1 MPKKTI
7 VNPRALAI
15 KRNKRYKFRIRK
27 LYDNLSGKK
36 KRSFNIALQVNNIS
50 RTAFHSY
57 CHIPL
62 ESKQDIPCGKLDVI
76 AMLLDSTPDKLKN
89 YTVKKS
95 HDNEYEIVQVK
106 KMVNEY

>member
-7 VNPRALAI
+7 VKPRTLAF
-15 KRNKRYKFRIRK
+15 RGTTRYKFSIRK
-27 LYDNLSGKK
+27 LYDNLSAKK

-57 CHIPL
+57 CHITM

-76 AMLLDSTPDKLKN
+76 AMLLDSSPDGLKN
-89 YTVKKS
+89 YSVKRS
-95 HDNEYEIVQVK
+95 PDNEYEVIQVK
-106 KMVNEY
+106 KQMKK

>member
-7 VNPRALAI
+7 INLRALAF
-15 KRNKRYKFRIRK
+15 KRKKRYKFRIRK

-57 CHIPL
+57 CHITL
-62 ESKQDIPCGKLDVI
+62 DSKQDIPCGKLDVI
-76 AMLLDSTPDKLKN
+76 AVLLDSTPDNLKN
-89 YTVKKS
+89 YVVKKS
-95 HDNEYEIVQVK
+95 HDNDYEIIHVK
-106 KMVNEY
+106 K